1 MEMRVIRAIFTDG
14 AESLWQVWL
23 NEHDRAYKIKVYD
36 LIWREPNGFP
46 SGYWTVGE
54 LQDTMNVHQIGRSPD
69 EFKAS
74 LKSLI
79 EHASEAV

>member
-1 MEMRVIRAIFTDG
+1 MEVLNKQIRAIFTDG

-23 NEHDRAYKIKVYD
+23 TPCNFPYKIKVYD

-54 LQDTMNVHQIGRSPD
+54 LQDAMDDKDIEESPD
-69 EFKAS
+69 EFKS
-74 LKSLI
+74 VLNSLI
-79 EHASEAV
+79 EHANE

>member
-1 MEMRVIRAIFTDG
+1 MKVIRAIFTDG

-23 NEHDRAYKIKVYD
+23 TDKNLAYKIKVYD

-54 LQDTMNVHQIGRSPD
+54 LQDAMDDKDIEESPD
-69 EFKAS
+69 EFKSA
-74 LKSLI
+74 LNSLI
-79 EHASEAV
+79 EHANE

>member
-1 MEMRVIRAIFTDG
+1 MKVIRAIFTDG

-23 NEHDRAYKIKVYD
+23 NEHNQPYKIKVYD

-54 LQDTMNVHQIGRSPD
+54 LNDTMSIHDIGASAD
-69 EFKAS
+69 EFKSA
-74 LKSLI
+74 LNSLI
-79 EHASEAV
+79 EHANENE

>member
-14 AESLWQVWL
+14 HESLWQVWL

-54 LQDTMNVHQIGRSPD
+54 LQDTMNVHDIGRSPD
-69 EFKAS
+69 EFKSS

-79 EHASEAV
+79 EHSKEEV

>member
-23 NEHDRAYKIKVYD
+23 NEQNQPYKIKVYD

-54 LQDTMNVHQIGRSPD
+54 LNDTMSIHDIGASAD
-69 EFKAS
+69 EFKSA
-74 LKSLI
+74 LNSLI
-79 EHASEAV
+79 EHANE

>member
-1 MEMRVIRAIFTDG
+1 MKVIRAIFTDG

-23 NEHDRAYKIKVYD
+23 TDKNLPYKIKVYN
-36 LIWREPNGFP
+36 LIWREPNGFH

-54 LQDTMNVHQIGRSPD
+54 LQDTMNVHQIGRSSD

-79 EHASEAV
+79 EHASETV

>member
-1 MEMRVIRAIFTDG
+1 MKVIRAIFTDG
-14 AESLWQVWL
+14 HESLWQVWL
-23 NEHDRAYKIKVYD
+23 TDKNLPYKIKVYD

-54 LQDTMNVHQIGRSPD
+54 LQDTMNFHDIVKSPD
-69 EFKAS
+69 EFKSS

-79 EHASEAV
+79 EHSKEEV

>member
-1 MEMRVIRAIFTDG
+1 MKVIRAIFTDG

-23 NEHDRAYKIKVYD
+23 TDKNLAYKIKVYD

-54 LQDTMNVHQIGRSPD
+54 LQDTMNAHDIGASAD
-69 EFKAS
+69 EFKSALS
-74 LKSLI
+74 SLI
-79 EHASEAV
+79 EHANEDE